1 MGNLTK
7 FKHNPPLFDL
17 YTSQKVGSKK
27 ILMKQHDKN
36 YKSHAFNEMGNCEKW
51 GVKVGIGGEMTQK
64 RRDRTQPKYKALDM
78 TEHALKV
85 AIRTIDRHAGEG
97 YAKEHPELISA
108 FMTTAAANFAT
119 LTEREIAEAEQ
130 VTTINVK
137 TGEVEL

>member
-7 FKHNPPLFDL
+7 FKHASPLFDL
-17 YTSQKVGSKK
+17 YTPQKVGSKK

-36 YKSHAFNEMGNCEKW
+36 YKSHAFNEVGNCEKW
-51 GVKVGIGGEMTQK
+51 VVKVGIGGEITKM
-64 RRDRTQPKYKALDM
+64 RRDRTQQKYKALDM

-85 AIRTIDRHAGEG
+85 AIKVIDRHTREG
-97 YAKEHPELISA
+97 YANEHPELISA

-137 TGEVEL
+137 TGEVES

>member
-1 MGNLTK
+1 MNRKTR
-7 FKHNPPLFDL
+7 
-17 YTSQKVGSKK
+17 
-27 ILMKQHDKN
+27 DKT
-36 YKSHAFNEMGNCEKW
+36 A
-51 GVKVGIGGEMTQK
+51 
-64 RRDRTQPKYKALDM
+64 PKYKALDM
-78 TEHALKV
+78 TELSLKV

-137 TGEVEL
+137 TGEGAV

>member
-1 MGNLTK
+1 MRIHQNHLT
-7 FKHNPPLFDL
+7 NMPAENMNQGRQM
-17 YTSQKVGSKK
+17 TK
-27 ILMKQHDKN
+27 I
-36 YKSHAFNEMGNCEKW
+36 
-51 GVKVGIGGEMTQK
+51 
-64 RRDRTQPKYKALDM
+64 RRDRTEPKYKALDM

-85 AIRTIDRHAGEG
+85 AIRTIDRHTREG

-137 TGEVEL
+137 TGEVES